1 MADTLLVTGANGFV
15 ALHVIREAIAQ
26 GYKVAGTVRSVA
38 AAEKVMKIFPDSSSQ
53 LQIVEVHDIT
63 NANNFAMAF
72 EKFKIG
78 AVINTA
84 SPLINNPKDIKADVL
99 DPAIK
104 SGVAILEASA
114 KYAGPQLRRV
124 IHVGSFAST
133 LDLSLGLA
141 PGKTYS
147 PSDWNQLTYEES
159 ANGGHRAGYIGS
171 KTLAEKR
178 MWDWMRE
185 NTPTFDMVS
194 VDPAAIFG
202 PHVGPVDLDHLN
214 ISTQMI
220 WELVVPSPNPPPY
233 NSGHLGTWVD
243 VRDVSA
249 ALLAAVKTP
258 EAGGERFLV
267 AQRCHWQLVK
277 DEARRVLPNLQNRID
292 AGKPGSWIAAQAT
305 TYNVDG
311 HKAERIL
318 GVQYRSLGECL
329 KDSYEQL
336 LEAEKTKN
344 LLIINK
350 PL

>member
-15 ALHVIREAIAQ
+15 ALHVIKEAIAQ
-26 GYKVAGTVRSVA
+26 GYKVVGTVRSVA
-38 AAEKVMKIFPDSSSQ
+38 AAEKIMNIFPDSSSQ

-63 NANNFAMAF
+63 NANDFAMAF

-84 SPLINNPKDIKADVL
+84 SPLINNPKDVKADVL

-147 PSDWNQLTYEES
+147 PSDWNQLTYEEA
-159 ANGGHRAGYIGS
+159 ANGGHTTGYIGS
-171 KTLAEKR
+171 KALAEKR

-185 NTPTFDMVS
+185 NTSTFDMVS

-233 NSGHLGTWVD
+233 NSGHLGAWVD

-249 ALLAAVKTP
+249 ALLAAVKAP

-277 DEARRVLPNLQNRID
+277 DEARRALPDLQNRID

-311 HKAERIL
+311 TKAERIL
-318 GVQYRSLGECL
+318 GVQYKSLGECL

-344 LLIINK
+344 LLIVN
-350 PL
+350 